1 MSHLDGAGRHTTAA
15 RRLGEALRSRQQ
27 RSGMTLRDLE
37 QRALISDSSLSRYFR
52 GATVPPWTVVR
63 DICLAM
69 DTDPAD
75 YRALWEAADRAQSR
89 RPSGPAAEAEPA
101 AGARPAAAPS
111 APVPSPSQEP
121 VGPAVPPPVHE
132 GVPAPLVPRQTSP
145 PRGRRAQAGVARWR
159 WTTAGLLAGLALGV
173 GGTMLLD
180 EPLAPDS
187 ARFFRNKATETCLDD
202 SVEGLRSWPCNG
214 LHYQEWEFRPHGSG
228 PGDLRNRATGACL
241 DSSGTAP
248 RARSCDGST
257 HQIWTVT
264 GREDGTVQLR
274 NLATGT
280 CLEAGTASLTAR
292 TCDGSDPQR
301 WT

>member
-1 MSHLDGAGRHTTAA
+1 MSHADGVDRHTTAA
-15 RRLGEALRSRQQ
+15 RRLGDALRALQQ

-52 GATVPPWTVVR
+52 GSTVPPWSVVR
-63 DICLAM
+63 EICRAM
-69 DTDPAD
+69 DTDPAG
-75 YRALWEAADRAQSR
+75 YRALWEAADRTQSR
-89 RPSGPAAEAEPA
+89 APTGAVPAPDPSVPVPAPA
-101 AGARPAAAPS
+101 R
-111 APVPSPSQEP
+111 VPSPSP
-121 VGPAVPPPVHE
+121 
-132 GVPAPLVPRQTSP
+132 SP
-145 PRGRRAQAGVARWR
+145 EAERASPDRGRPDPVRAAGGRWR
-159 WTTAGLLAGLALGV
+159 WTAAGLLAGLAVGIAGTVLLG
-173 GGTMLLD
+173 GS
-180 EPLAPDS
+180 PAPDA
-187 ARFFRNKATETCLDD
+187 ARVFRNKATETCLDD

-241 DSSGTAP
+241 DNSGAAP

-257 HQIWTVT
+257 HQEWTVT

-274 NLATGT
+274 NLAAGT
-280 CLEAGTASLTAR
+280 CLAAGPASLTAR